1 MHFDVFLHTSSLTWH
16 VDHPLA
22 EAGERPTKSSHIK
35 ILVQIRHAPARVSS
49 PQKLHTISAAPGD
62 FTSASTKPG
71 DAKMPEPITM
81 PTMKD
86 TDDRSLL
93 IPTRTV
99 SGASA
104 KRVNSESQARGR
116 ARGGSLASPTRASD
130 PSFELRW
137 PPSWWH
143 TRQHFIVVVQA
154 TRQQCTH
161 EIHKLRE
168 IRDFTSSGDR
178 PTLTKKKKKKTT
190 LTQYAGQTQ
199 YGDEQI
205 ACFEDMKGR

>member
-1 MHFDVFLHTSSLTWH
+1 MEHVTVSDLLLCILMSFCTTSSLTWH

-104 KRVNSESQARGR
+104 KRVNSESQARGKHGEG
-116 ARGGSLASPTRASD
+116 RGGGPWLRLPERPIHRSNFGGHHRGGTHAST
-130 PSFELRW
+130 L
-137 PPSWWH
+137 SWWCRRHASNAH
-143 TRQHFIVVVQA
+143 T
-154 TRQQCTH
+154 
-161 EIHKLRE
+161 K
-168 IRDFTSSGDR
+168 FTNYE
-178 PTLTKKKKKKTT
+178 K
-190 LTQYAGQTQ
+190 
-199 YGDEQI
+199 
-205 ACFEDMKGR
+205 